1 MDERGTE
8 LSPVW
13 FSATLRFA
21 SFTEDGRYFQPD
33 VSVYTFKAVDHTS
46 GFDRALQI
54 GRGAERSFV
63 NALGVRI
70 RIALVDIETLNMLG
84 DELDGVEVFY
94 WVWVGVLV
102 DASAALGWSRAAW
115 RAGYGPASAGPALA
129 DRCSPVRRSG
139 TQQLAAAPVARAHR
153 RRVRWALSFAVVAVA
168 RGLAAGTPNGSV
180 TANASTGSVRRP
192 CRTG

>member
-21 SFTEDGRYFQPD
+21 SFTEDGQYFQPN

-46 GFDRALQI
+46 AFDRALQI

-63 NALGVRI
+63 NALGIRI

-94 WVWVGVLV
+94 WPGQEHDTSPYAW
-102 DASAALGWSRAAW
+102 DHTFTPEQSTPYTAL
-115 RAGYGPASAGPALA
+115 
-129 DRCSPVRRSG
+129 
-139 TQQLAAAPVARAHR
+139 
-153 RRVRWALSFAVVAVA
+153 
-168 RGLAAGTPNGSV
+168 
-180 TANASTGSVRRP
+180 
-192 CRTG
+192 

>member
-46 GFDRALQI
+46 AFDRALQI

-94 WVWVGVLV
+94 CPGQEHDTSPYTW
-102 DASAALGWSRAAW
+102 DHSFTPERSTPYTAL
-115 RAGYGPASAGPALA
+115 
-129 DRCSPVRRSG
+129 
-139 TQQLAAAPVARAHR
+139 
-153 RRVRWALSFAVVAVA
+153 
-168 RGLAAGTPNGSV
+168 
-180 TANASTGSVRRP
+180 
-192 CRTG
+192 